1 MKERFFSCALALL
14 LLASL
19 PIAAQ
24 DFGFGD
30 ITDEGDAGRGA
41 TFGATFGAGSLPF
54 ALSVSGEAGVELLNY
69 VKELDKPSDTALDIK
84 FKGKLNFEA
93 EGTNAKAVINLNVSA
108 PEEDF
113 IDGMLSIDE
122 AYLRAYFGNFEIEG
136 GLRKLTWG
144 KADSNGPLDVINPFD
159 YSEFINLTD
168 LMKIKLPRPLIHGSY
183 RIGSFSKIEAVVL
196 PWFAPHRFAETGR
209 WAQPSP
215 LPLTVPSD
223 DELRKLKYAQAGARF
238 TTTIGPVD
246 FGAQYFYGRMY
257 QPSTQVIFTGM
268 MPTGIDLDYNR
279 YHQIGIDY
287 AQVIAGFN
295 LRAEAAANLTDD
307 FAGDNGAVQNP
318 AILWSLGFDRDL
330 FLGIN
335 LNLQCNESIRL
346 MHSEISEDPLL
357 DTEAG
362 SDITTTRITAV
373 VSKKFLRDELE
384 VRATGIYG
392 IEDKDFLIIPGIFWT
407 IRNIQLEFSSG
418 IFGGGQDGQ
427 LGQYRNNSF
436 IKIGMRYAF

>member
-1 MKERFFSCALALL
+1 MKGRFFSYALALL

-19 PIAAQ
+19 PLAAQ

-30 ITDEGDAGRGA
+30 IADEGDAGRG
-41 TFGATFGAGSLPF
+41 GSLPF
-54 ALSVSGEAGVELLNY
+54 ALSVSGEAGVELLSY
-69 VKELDKPSDTALDIK
+69 VKELDTPSDTALDIK
-84 FKGKLNFEA
+84 FKGKLNFQA
-93 EGTNAKAVINLNVSA
+93 EGTNAKAVINLNISA

-113 IDGMLSIDE
+113 IDGVLSIDE
-122 AYLRAYFGNFEIEG
+122 AYLQAYFGNIEIEG

-183 RIGSFSKIEAVVL
+183 RIGSFSKLEAVVL

-209 WAQPSP
+209 WAQSASSP
-215 LPLTVPSD
+215 IPLNVPSD

-257 QPSTQVIFTGM
+257 QPSIQVF
-268 MPTGIDLDYNR
+268 PTVDYNR

-295 LRAEAAANLTDD
+295 LRAEVAANLTDD
-307 FAGDNGAVQNP
+307 FAGDDGAVQNP

-330 FLGIN
+330 FWGIN
-335 LNLQCNESIRL
+335 LNLQCNELIRL
-346 MHSEISEDPLL
+346 MHGEISENPLL

-384 VRATGIYG
+384 VRAAAIYG
-392 IEDKDFLIIPGIFWT
+392 IEDKDFLIVPGIYWT
-407 IRNIQLEFSSG
+407 IKDIQLEFSSG
-418 IFGGGQDGQ
+418 IFGGDQDGQ
-427 LGQYRNNSF
+427 LGQYRDNSF